1 MILKNVNFAIK
12 KRRKSIRKSDASI
25 WSGKNYGVYL

>member
-1 MILKNVNFAIK
+1 MLILQL
-12 KRRKSIRKSDASI
+12 KRDENLLGGDTPI